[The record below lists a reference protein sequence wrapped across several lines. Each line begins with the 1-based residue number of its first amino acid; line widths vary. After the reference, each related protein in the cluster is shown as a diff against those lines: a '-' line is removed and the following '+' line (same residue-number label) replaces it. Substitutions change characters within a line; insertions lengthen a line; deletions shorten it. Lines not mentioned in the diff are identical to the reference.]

1 MKLKSIL
8 AAGTAVALLLGLLV
22 LPAGARSTTVP
33 AQQEVTQ
40 VINALGIMVGDDQG
54 NMQLDRTVTR
64 AEFITMAVKASPN
77 GDQVGESS
85 TSPYPDVPYTHW
97 AAGFVEA
104 GVAAGLITGYSD
116 GTFRPS
122 NQITLAE
129 GVTIVLQLLG
139 YGSEDFSGA
148 YPTPQMALYHSL
160 KLDRGLNAQS
170 SSTVLSRH
178 DAMYLFYNLLST
190 NDKSGTPYINS
201 LGYSLNAAGEVDL
214 VALIN
219 AVMDG
224 PMIASGDWQSNIPFS
239 LSGATVT
246 RDGSP
251 SSASQIQENDVIY
264 WCQSMRTLW
273 VYSDKVVGTIQDI
286 TPNTAAPTAVTIGG
300 HSYELDSASAVYALS
315 DLGSYD
321 IGDTVSLLLG
331 RQGKVA
337 AVTAPIETTSE
348 HCGVVTKVTRESY
361 SDGYHSSYTADTIT
375 LLATDGQSY
384 QYECTSYTYDVGDL
398 VGVNIAADG
407 TVSLKRLSPTR
418 LSGKVNNEGTKI
430 GSTPLADGVEILDVY
445 EGSGTRIFPSRLAGI
460 TLNKDMVLYY
470 TLNGSGEI
478 DRLIL
483 EDVTGDN
490 YHYGI
495 LTDMV
500 EIPTGTLTTYYT
512 YVYDVGGTTYTL
524 ANSTTGF
531 PVSTGGIMLK
541 GDLNNPDKMYR
552 LTKLE
557 ADRINGN
564 LLIAGNHSY
573 TMADDVVIYEYR
585 NGSYYLSS
593 AQRVTEKGL
602 SLTGWYDKAE
612 SSGGR
617 IRIVVAR

>member
-251 SSASQIQENDVIY
+251 SSAIQIQENDVIY

-348 HCGVVTKVTRESY
+348 RCGVVTKVTRESY

-418 LSGKVNNEGTKI
+418 LSGKVNSEGTKI

-557 ADRINGN
+557 ADRISGN
-564 LLIAGNHSY
+564 LLIAGNRSY

-612 SSGGR
+612 NSGGR

>member
-97 AAGFVEA
+97 AAGFVGA

-348 HCGVVTKVTRESY
+348 RCGVVTNVTRESY

-418 LSGKVNNEGTKI
+418 LSGKVNSEGTKI
-430 GSTPLADGVEILDVY
+430 GSIPLADGVEILDVY

-495 LTDMV
+495 LTNMV

-557 ADRINGN
+557 ADRISGN
-564 LLIAGNHSY
+564 LLIAGNRSY

>member
-104 GVAAGLITGYSD
+104 GVAAGLITGYSN

-348 HCGVVTKVTRESY
+348 RCGVVTKVTRESY

-418 LSGKVNNEGTKI
+418 LSGKVNSEGTKI

-557 ADRINGN
+557 ADRISGN
-564 LLIAGNHSY
+564 SLIAGNRSY

>member
-246 RDGSP
+246 RDGSL

-348 HCGVVTKVTRESY
+348 RCGVVTKVTRESY

-418 LSGKVNNEGTKI
+418 LSG
-430 GSTPLADGVEILDVY
+430 
-445 EGSGTRIFPSRLAGI
+445 
-460 TLNKDMVLYY
+460 
-470 TLNGSGEI
+470 
-478 DRLIL
+478 
-483 EDVTGDN
+483 
-490 YHYGI
+490 
-495 LTDMV
+495 
-500 EIPTGTLTTYYT
+500 
-512 YVYDVGGTTYTL
+512 
-524 ANSTTGF
+524 
-531 PVSTGGIMLK
+531 
-541 GDLNNPDKMYR
+541 
-552 LTKLE
+552 
-557 ADRINGN
+557 
-564 LLIAGNHSY
+564 
-573 TMADDVVIYEYR
+573 
-585 NGSYYLSS
+585 
-593 AQRVTEKGL
+593 L
-602 SLTGWYDKAE
+602 SL
-612 SSGGR
+612 
-617 IRIVVAR
+617 IHI

>member
-22 LPAGARSTTVP
+22 LPAGTRSTTVP

-64 AEFITMAVKASPN
+64 AEFITMAVKSSPN

-348 HCGVVTKVTRESY
+348 RCGVVTKVTRESY

-418 LSGKVNNEGTKI
+418 LSGKVNSEGTKI

-557 ADRINGN
+557 ADRISGN
-564 LLIAGNHSY
+564 LLIAGNRSY

>member
-348 HCGVVTKVTRESY
+348 RCGVVTKVTRESY

-418 LSGKVNNEGTKI
+418 LSGKVNSKGTKI

-557 ADRINGN
+557 ADRISGN
-564 LLIAGNHSY
+564 LLIAGNRSY

>member
-64 AEFITMAVKASPN
+64 AEFITMAVKSSPN

-348 HCGVVTKVTRESY
+348 RCGVVTKVTRESY
-361 SDGYHSSYTADTIT
+361 SDGYHSSYTADIIT

-418 LSGKVNNEGTKI
+418 LSGKVNSEGTKI

-552 LTKLE
+552 LTKRT
-557 ADRINGN
+557 A
-564 LLIAGNHSY
+564 
-573 TMADDVVIYEYR
+573 
-585 NGSYYLSS
+585 S
-593 AQRVTEKGL
+593 AAIC
-602 SLTGWYDKAE
+602 SLPETAPIPWQMMW
-612 SSGGR
+612 
-617 IRIVVAR
+617 

>member
-64 AEFITMAVKASPN
+64 AEFITMAVKSSPS

-190 NDKSGTPYINS
+190 NDKSGTPYIYS

-224 PMIASGDWQSNIPFS
+224 PMIASGDWQSNSPFS

-251 SSASQIQENDVIY
+251 SSASQIQEDDVIY

-348 HCGVVTKVTRESY
+348 RCGVVTKVTRESY

-418 LSGKVNNEGTKI
+418 LSGKVNSEGTKI

-512 YVYDVGGTTYTL
+512 YAYDVGGTTYTL

-557 ADRINGN
+557 ADRISGN
-564 LLIAGNHSY
+564 LLIAGNRSY

>member
-251 SSASQIQENDVIY
+251 SSAS
-264 WCQSMRTLW
+264 
-273 VYSDKVVGTIQDI
+273 
-286 TPNTAAPTAVTIGG
+286 
-300 HSYELDSASAVYALS
+300 
-315 DLGSYD
+315 
-321 IGDTVSLLLG
+321 
-331 RQGKVA
+331 
-337 AVTAPIETTSE
+337 
-348 HCGVVTKVTRESY
+348 
-361 SDGYHSSYTADTIT
+361 
-375 LLATDGQSY
+375 
-384 QYECTSYTYDVGDL
+384 
-398 VGVNIAADG
+398 
-407 TVSLKRLSPTR
+407 
-418 LSGKVNNEGTKI
+418 
-430 GSTPLADGVEILDVY
+430 
-445 EGSGTRIFPSRLAGI
+445 
-460 TLNKDMVLYY
+460 
-470 TLNGSGEI
+470 
-478 DRLIL
+478 
-483 EDVTGDN
+483 
-490 YHYGI
+490 
-495 LTDMV
+495 
-500 EIPTGTLTTYYT
+500 
-512 YVYDVGGTTYTL
+512 
-524 ANSTTGF
+524 
-531 PVSTGGIMLK
+531 
-541 GDLNNPDKMYR
+541 
-552 LTKLE
+552 
-557 ADRINGN
+557 
-564 LLIAGNHSY
+564 
-573 TMADDVVIYEYR
+573 
-585 NGSYYLSS
+585 
-593 AQRVTEKGL
+593 
-602 SLTGWYDKAE
+602 
-612 SSGGR
+612 
-617 IRIVVAR
+617 

>member
-64 AEFITMAVKASPN
+64 AEFITMAVKSSPN

-201 LGYSLNAAGEVDL
+201 LGYSLNAASEVDL

-348 HCGVVTKVTRESY
+348 RCGVVTKVTRESY

-418 LSGKVNNEGTKI
+418 LSGKVNSEGTKI

-483 EDVTGDN
+483 EVVTGDN

-564 LLIAGNHSY
+564 LLIAGNRSY

-612 SSGGR
+612 NSGGR